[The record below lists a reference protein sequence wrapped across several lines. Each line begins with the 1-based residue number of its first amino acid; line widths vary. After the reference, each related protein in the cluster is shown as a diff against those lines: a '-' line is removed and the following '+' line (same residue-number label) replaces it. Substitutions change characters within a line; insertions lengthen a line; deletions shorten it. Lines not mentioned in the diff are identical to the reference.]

1 MNILKLISSN
11 NFITVNRE
19 LILKVGLEEAI
30 MLGELASEFDY
41 WLKHNGL
48 VDGYFFSTIENIEK
62 NTTLTE
68 YKQRKA
74 LKHLQ
79 ELNLVDC
86 KVKGLPAKRYIKI
99 NEAGILALL
108 TDKKPKQAKSTVDNK
123 QVAFNAEFSF

>member
-1 MNILKLISSN
+1 MNILKLISSS

-19 LILKVGLEEAI
+19 LALKIGLEEAI

-41 WLKHNGL
+41 WSKHNGL
-48 VDGYFFSTIENIEK
+48 ADGYFFSTIENIEK
-62 NTTLTE
+62 KTTLTE
-68 YKQRKA
+68 YKQRKI

-99 NEAGILALL
+99 NEAGILNLL
-108 TDKKPKQAKSTVDNK
+108 TDKKPKSVKSTANNQQNND
-123 QVAFNAEFSF
+123 FSF